1 MKMGQNQGFE
11 VGDVVC
17 LNSGSP
23 PMTVVSFSND
33 DGLVLAY
40 ADLNGNM
47 MRESLP
53 RQAVNL
59 TESRWCLDVTNADVD
74 YDDEEEDY

>member
-1 MKMGQNQGFE
+1 MARSEGFE

-23 PMTVVSFSND
+23 PMTVISFASD
-33 DGLVLAY
+33 DTLVLAY
-40 ADLNGNM
+40 ADLNGNLL
-47 MRESLP
+47 RESLP

-59 TESRWCLDVTNADVD
+59 TESRWCLDITNADVD
-74 YDDEEEDY
+74 FDDEEEDY